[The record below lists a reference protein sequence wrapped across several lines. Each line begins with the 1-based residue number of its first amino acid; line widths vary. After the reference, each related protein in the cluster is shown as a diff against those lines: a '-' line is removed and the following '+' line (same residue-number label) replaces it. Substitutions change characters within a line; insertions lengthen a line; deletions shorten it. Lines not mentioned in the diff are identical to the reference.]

1 MIIQNYRELAQNRTK
16 KHALQ
21 ILESGLEAAAPN
33 IGLEK
38 YIKKGKIKIDSTE
51 FLSEN
56 YTAIHLVA
64 FGKAADYMAK
74 TVNFLLDVKS
84 GFIVIPKGSKS
95 VLSGKKFQIFN
106 ASHPTPNQT
115 SVDAAKAI
123 QKFLKRRKKSELV
136 IFLVSGGGSS
146 LVCLPDGVD
155 LSDKMYAN
163 DLLLKSGAT
172 IQEFNCVRKHLSQIK
187 GGRLVQGLACDAIS
201 LIMSDVDDNDLSAI
215 SSGTTYCDNTTFSD
229 ALKIIR
235 KYNLVKKMPENV
247 MNRIFD
253 GVNGKISE
261 TPKEPVIPNYIVAS
275 NQDCIDAMIKKAKDF
290 GYSAKVLKVSG
301 NIKDA
306 TQKILK
312 ELPSS
317 KSVLIFGGE
326 TTVEVLGNGKGGR
339 NQEIV
344 LRLLKNMQKLDS
356 KFVVAS
362 IGTDG
367 IDGNTEYAGAI
378 SSSEID
384 VSTVNK
390 YLMNSNSSEFFAKTK
405 GLVKT
410 GYTHTNLQDIGIIIP
425 Q

>member
-1 MIIQNYRELAQNRTK
+1 MIYGDKL
-16 KHALQ
+16 
-21 ILESGLEAAAPN
+21 S
-33 IGLEK
+33 IG
-38 YIKKGKIKIDSTE
+38 
-51 FLSEN
+51 N
-56 YTAIHLVA
+56 
-64 FGKAADYMAK
+64 
-74 TVNFLLDVKS
+74 
-84 GFIVIPKGSKS
+84 P
-95 VLSGKKFQIFN
+95 
-106 ASHPTPNQT
+106 
-115 SVDAAKAI
+115 DAAKAI

-155 LSDKMYAN
+155 LSDKTYAN

-187 GGRLVQGLACDAIS
+187 GGRLVQGLPCDAVS
-201 LIMSDVDDNDLSAI
+201 LIMSDVVDDDLSAI

-229 ALKIIR
+229 ALAIIR

-247 MNRIFD
+247 MTRMFD
-253 GVNGKISE
+253 GVNGKIPE
-261 TPKEPVIPNYIVAS
+261 TPKEPVIPNFIVAS
-275 NQDCIDAMIKKAKDF
+275 NQDCIDAMAKKAQDF
-290 GYSAKVLKVSG
+290 GYSTKTLKVSG

-312 ELPSS
+312 ELPSP

-356 KFVVAS
+356 KFIVAS

-378 SSSEID
+378 SSSETD
-384 VSTVNK
+384 VSSANK
-390 YLMNSNSSEFFAKTK
+390 FLMNSNSNAFFEKAK
-405 GLVKT
+405 GLIKT

-425 Q
+425 L